1 MAATEKKKD
10 LGLFC
15 KIISASATNDDGN
28 LPTGAIDNDYAT
40 RWSSDVSGA
49 ELTLELAEVCPVAY
63 VGVSCFKGDERC
75 TILGISVS
83 EDGASYTRAVDKFTT
98 AQTTAMVPIPLGKT
112 YNAKFVKIHGY
123 GNTSNAWTSIC
134 EVRVYSPSADG
145 SMPTDPNAPRQITL
159 ADLPE
164 NVQKALLNVEKYYEG
179 VIPWLANMY
188 DPETHG
194 FYMSMSGRLDPDM
207 QPAVE
212 MTCWG
217 LSFLNGYTCA
227 LKTMPEDFR
236 QNLIKFFHDRQ
247 DPETG
252 FFIDKQ
258 GPVNARE
265 QARNQDS
272 SLGALNILKAQPK
285 YPHPRQ
291 SADAKKSADSVMM
304 PDYMKSPEDYIAWV
318 SSLNWETGSWTAGD
332 QTQSSQQYIKML
344 PESEQEKYKKVLF
357 DWLEA
362 CQFEHGLWAPSI
374 DFNSASGA
382 FKVGLIYQFW
392 GKKLPNHHKI
402 IDSIFVAYNTTKTS
416 NPFYVRN
423 PLSVLK
429 QMSAYDEETK
439 EKIQRLTVENIDAVV
454 ASFGEFLCPD
464 GAFSSGK
471 WHVTAKYFG
480 GVQGSHGLYEGDID
494 ATLMMLIARKMVYAI
509 FDIKAPDLNTDNFW
523 AWIDGS
529 LPLPDAYAAVADIVE
544 PLPEDMQQYA
554 PVKP

>member
-1 MAATEKKKD
+1 MASEKKKD
-10 LGLFC
+10 LGIFC
-15 KIISASATNDDGN
+15 EIVNANATSDDGN
-28 LPTGAIDNDYAT
+28 VPASAIDNDYAT
-40 RWSSDVSGA
+40 RWSSDVDGA
-49 ELTLELAEVCPVAY
+49 ELTLELAKTYPVAY
-63 VGVSCFKGDERC
+63 IGVACFKGDERR
-75 TILGISVS
+75 THLGISVS
-83 EDGASYTRAVDKFTT
+83 EDGINYIRTVDRVTT
-98 AQTTAMVPIPLGKT
+98 EQTTAMVAIPLGKT
-112 YNAKFVKIHGY
+112 HNAKFVKIHGY

-145 SMPTDPNAPRQITL
+145 SMPTDPNAPHPMTL
-159 ADLPE
+159 EDLPL
-164 NVQKALLNVEKYYEG
+164 NVQKALSNVEKYYTG
-179 VIPWLANMY
+179 IIPWLANMY

-194 FYMSMSGRLDPDM
+194 FFMSMSGRLDPEM

-217 LSFLNGYTCA
+217 LSFLNGYTSA
-227 LKTMPEDFR
+227 LKTIPEDFR

-272 SLGALNILKAQPK
+272 SLGALNILKAQTK

-291 SADAKKSADSVMM
+291 SEAAKKNADSVMM
-304 PDYMKSPEDYIAWV
+304 PDYMKSPETYIAWV
-318 SSLNWETGSWTAGD
+318 SSLKWDTNSWGAGD

-344 PESEQEKYKKVLF
+344 PEGEQEKYKRVLF
-357 DWLEA
+357 DWLEDR
-362 CQFEHGLWAPSI
+362 QFEHGLWAPDI

-429 QMSAYDEETK
+429 QMSAYDAETK

-464 GAFSSGK
+464 GAFSSAK
-471 WHVTAKYFG
+471 WHVSATYFG
-480 GVQGSHGLYEGDID
+480 GVKGSHGVYEGDID

-529 LPLPDAYAAVADIVE
+529 LPLPDAYEAVADIVQ

-554 PVKP
+554 PIKP